1 VRIDAH
7 QHFWRF
13 REAELPWVDES
24 MSALRRDFLPGDLH
38 AELERNGVDGCIA
51 VQARASLEERRWLL
65 EVSRELPFVRGVV
78 GWVDLCGE
86 DVDERLAEFADEPR
100 FVGVRH
106 LLQDEPEDDYM
117 LGAGFR
123 RGLRALG
130 RRGLAYDLLILPR
143 HLPIARRLVE
153 QLPEQRFVLDHL
165 AKPRVRK
172 GALEPWARD
181 LRALAELPNVCCKV
195 SGLVTEAADDW
206 MRDDFGPYL
215 EAAFDAF
222 GPERLLF
229 GSDWPVCLVAAE
241 YAQVLDIVE
250 RHASK
255 LSPAEVAGI
264 FGGNAARV
272 YRLPPES
279 A

>member
-51 VQARASLEERRWLL
+51 VQARATLEETRWLL
-65 EVSRELPFVRGVV
+65 ELSREHPFVRGVV

-250 RHASK
+250 RHASQ